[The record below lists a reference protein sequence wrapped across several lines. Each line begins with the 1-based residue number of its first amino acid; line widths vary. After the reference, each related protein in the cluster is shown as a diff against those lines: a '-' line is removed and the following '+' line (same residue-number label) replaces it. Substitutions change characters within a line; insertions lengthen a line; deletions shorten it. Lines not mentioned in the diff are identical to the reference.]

1 LIKIA
6 VHLIK
11 FAGHLDKVE
20 GIQSM
25 REQIKKSA
33 LRFAY
38 YTGLYHLISGRYA
51 GAGTI
56 FAMHKV
62 VGAKTDSLATQL
74 TTTVGFLDRVIA
86 KLRPRAD
93 FITLDEVYQRLECD
107 KSEIEQRPFIALTFD
122 DGFRDN
128 LTLALPILRKHGV
141 PATIYVPSGAPDR
154 NLDPWPW
161 RLEKAIREH
170 RELSFD
176 WLDLPRYLSLETWA
190 EKQAAFRMLTLYVH
204 RNIPANRQVAEMLL
218 PKARVS
224 DEALI
229 AEQFASWD
237 ELRELASDPLIT
249 IGGHGLTHA
258 SLRDLEEDHAMAE
271 IRDGKA
277 RLTAQLGVP
286 VLHFAYP
293 YGERSNFGPREIT
306 LAARA
311 GFVTAVMNAAGNIF
325 PHHRHHLMS
334 LPRCGLGGSTEG
346 ISAAVLELYGTPRA
360 LGSNWR
366 NPVVIATEELRA

>member
-1 LIKIA
+1 
-6 VHLIK
+6 
-11 FAGHLDKVE
+11 
-20 GIQSM
+20 M
-25 REQIKKSA
+25 RQQIKRTV
-33 LRFAY
+33 LQFAY
-38 YTGLYHLISGRYA
+38 YTGLHRLISAQYS

-62 VGAKTDSLATQL
+62 VGAKTDTLATQL
-74 TTTVGFLDRVIA
+74 TVTATFLDRIIA
-86 KLRPRAD
+86 KLRPRVEFA
-93 FITLDEVYQRLECD
+93 TLDEVYLRLQRDET
-107 KSEIEQRPFIALTFD
+107 KKEQRPFIALTFD

-176 WLDLPRYLSLETWA
+176 RMDLPRYLSLETWA
-190 EKQAAFRMLTLYVH
+190 EKQAAFRMLTRHVH
-204 RNIPANRQVAEMLL
+204 RNIPGNRQVVEMLL

-249 IGGHGLTHA
+249 IGGHGVSHA

-286 VLHFAYP
+286 VSHFAYP

-306 LAARA
+306 LTARA

-325 PHHRHHLMS
+325 PQHRHHLMS
-334 LPRCGLGGSTEG
+334 LPRCGLGGDTET
-346 ISAAVLELYGTPRA
+346 IYSAVLELYGTPRA
-360 LGSNWR
+360 LGSRWR
-366 NPVVIATEELRA
+366 NPVVTATGPYTEEPRI